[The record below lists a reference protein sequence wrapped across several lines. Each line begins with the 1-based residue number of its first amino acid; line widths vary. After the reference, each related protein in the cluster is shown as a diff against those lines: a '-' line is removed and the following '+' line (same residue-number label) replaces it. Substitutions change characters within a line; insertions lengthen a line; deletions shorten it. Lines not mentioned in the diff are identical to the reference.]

1 MKLELTFPMTRAEA
15 IVVATEGVT
24 WMVNDILGAGDK
36 RKAQAVEAFKRDLT
50 SVSTGRANQAL
61 VDGILVDYYGVMT
74 PIQQLASI
82 TVPDARMLV
91 LEPWDKTVLPA
102 IEKALLKDTALGLNP
117 LSDGKVLR
125 LPIPQLTEDRRKQL
139 VRVVRE
145 KTENAKVEIRNLR
158 RSVLEE
164 IRGQEKDKEI
174 SEDES
179 KRAQVE
185 LQKNTDRHV
194 AQIISIGESKE
205 KEVMEV

>member
-1 MKLELTFPMTRAEA
+1 MLKDT
-15 IVVATEGVT
+15 
-24 WMVNDILGAGDK
+24 LGTGDQ
-36 RKAQAVEAFKRDLT
+36 RKTQAVEAFKRDLA

-91 LEPWDKTVLPA
+91 LEPWDRTALPA
-102 IEKALLKDTALGLNP
+102 IEKALLKDALGLNP

-139 VRVVRE
+139 VRIVRE

-158 RSVLEE
+158 RTVLEE

-185 LQKNTDRHV
+185 LQKITDRHV

>member
-1 MKLELTFPMTRAEA
+1 
-15 IVVATEGVT
+15 
-24 WMVNDILGAGDK
+24 MVKDILDTGDK
-36 RKAQAVEAFKRDLT
+36 RKAQAVEAFKRDLA

-91 LEPWDKTVLPA
+91 LEPWDKAVLPA
-102 IEKALLKDTALGLNP
+102 IEKALLKDSLGLNP

-125 LPIPQLTEDRRKQL
+125 LPIPQLTVDRRKQL
-139 VRVVRE
+139 VRVVKE

-164 IRGQEKDKEI
+164 IRGQEKEKEI

-185 LQKNTDRHV
+185 LQKITDRHV